1 MAFSDIANRGT
12 HGMHEYDAGRNDASN
27 AVGGRSLLKDRAYEV
42 IKKKIMDEEF
52 PPGSFMAERKLA
64 LMLGMSKTP
73 VKSALERLANE
84 GFVTI
89 APQQCV
95 LVRDLPIDEI
105 ADQYEIRAAL
115 ETFVVRGLAR
125 RITAAQVESLRSSPA
140 LRTETVE
147 MVEVENWVELDAAF
161 HLSLAKMFGNQAIYR
176 VMLDLR
182 DRMHRIIT
190 RVFHLQPI
198 RIMESVHEH
207 CEIVDAIA
215 AGEGEKAAARVVS
228 HLERG
233 RDLILAPRT

>member
-1 MAFSDIANRGT
+1 MDSIGLPIDGANGT
-12 HGMHEYDAGRNDASN
+12 LKDGF
-27 AVGGRSLLKDRAYEV
+27 GGSEGLSGSRALLKDKAYDV

-64 LMLGMSKTP
+64 TMLGMSKTP
-73 VKSALERLANE
+73 IKSALERLANE

-115 ETFVVRGLAR
+115 ETYVVRGLAK
-125 RITAAQVESLRSSPA
+125 RITPAQLDLLRASPA
-140 LRTETVE
+140 LRLETLE
-147 MVEVENWVELDAAF
+147 FVEVEKWVELDAAF
-161 HLSLAKMFGNQAIYR
+161 HLLLAKQLGNQAIYR

-182 DRMHRIIT
+182 DRMHRVIT

-198 RIMESVHEH
+198 RLVESVEEH
-207 CEIVDAIA
+207 LAIVDAIA
-215 AGEGEKAAARVVS
+215 AGDGDTAAAMVVN
-228 HLERG
+228 HLQRG
-233 RDLILAPRT
+233 RDLVLAPR

>member
-1 MAFSDIANRGT
+1 MDSSNFENCGT
-12 HGMHEYDAGRNDASN
+12 AGALGERVEKPAIDVN
-27 AVGGRSLLKDRAYEV
+27 RSLLKDRAYEV

-52 PPGSFMAERKLA
+52 PPGSFLAERKLA

-73 VKSALERLANE
+73 IKSALERLANE

-115 ETFVVRGLAR
+115 ETYVVRGLAR
-125 RITAAQVESLRSSPA
+125 RITTEQIELLRQCPA
-140 LRTETVE
+140 LRRETLDTVK
-147 MVEVENWVELDAAF
+147 VDHWVELDAAF
-161 HLSLAKMFGNQAIYR
+161 HLLLAKQFGNQAIYR

-198 RIMESVHEH
+198 RLVESVDEH
-207 CEIVDAIA
+207 IAIVDAIA
-215 AGEGEKAAARVVS
+215 AGDGDAATALVVS

-233 RDLILAPRT
+233 RDLVLAPRR